1 MLAERQT
8 FPSVEQRQD
17 ILTSDILRR
26 ATPAFLSST
35 TTPMLQHNASGKR
48 QCWDRLPSHPKAT
61 RQGMRKMLEA
71 QTEGMKSLTGPTTMS
86 RAFPAVPCLIADASN
101 AEQLETAPVQ
111 SSEKA
116 GHEKEQ
122 ETTEHTVE
130 AAMGEIGFLSR
141 SAMAEPRN
149 ERDEDPQEL
158 ATGRMLRA
166 ALAITG
172 ANPIESRIDALQQ
185 VVGGMADQSFSL
197 KRPLVTPFVSRFLD
211 TEGIRFLHINS
222 THLWEDVEEFFSEP
236 GSSHSRVFKASPARL
251 FNFYLAI
258 ATGMLVSPQSASLQ
272 GLACSIHAAAVRL
285 FSTIAQSENNAN
297 ILSCMISMV
306 LFSMHSPLGGST
318 WHLVGLAMKKAIAF
332 GFHKASKQNAGIS
345 EYPETLIAEY
355 HIFWDLY
362 TLDRNISAIMDR
374 PFGIEDDD
382 ITVPV
387 SSSVY

>member
-1 MLAERQT
+1 MRRERDNAGIDS
-8 FPSVEQRQD
+8 P
-17 ILTSDILRR
+17 
-26 ATPAFLSST
+26 ATPRQRGKACERCWKRKQKLCEHIEEKRES
-35 TTPMLQHNASGKR
+35 LQKQLRHKR
-48 QCWDRLPSHPKAT
+48 P
-61 RQGMRKMLEA
+61 RQ
-71 QTEGMKSLTGPTTMS
+71 
-86 RAFPAVPCLIADASN
+86 ADASN

-222 THLWEDVEEFFSEP
+222 THLWEDVEEFFF
-236 GSSHSRVFKASPARL
+236 GTWI
-251 FNFYLAI
+251 LA
-258 ATGMLVSPQSASLQ
+258 
-272 GLACSIHAAAVRL
+272 
-285 FSTIAQSENNAN
+285 
-297 ILSCMISMV
+297 
-306 LFSMHSPLGGST
+306 
-318 WHLVGLAMKKAIAF
+318 
-332 GFHKASKQNAGIS
+332 
-345 EYPETLIAEY
+345 
-355 HIFWDLY
+355 
-362 TLDRNISAIMDR
+362 
-374 PFGIEDDD
+374 
-382 ITVPV
+382 
-387 SSSVY
+387 